1 MSQLDRLPPDQR
13 AVLSLVLDRGR
24 SYAQVAEMLAIPES
38 AVRDRA
44 HAALDALAAEA
55 GRPRARSTTPESRQ
69 HEPVAASPATEES
82 RPASAT
88 GALGASAG
96 RGRLGGPAGSGGQP
110 GGSRRAGAI
119 LLGAIVVVVV
129 VVIVLVTSGGG
140 GKGAGNT
147 SAGTTSTGTTSTGS
161 SSTSTSGA
169 KPKLDKTIALSSP
182 EGELK
187 ASGNAYVLTEG
198 SRSAFYIAAQGL
210 PESKGF
216 FYAVWLYNSPS
227 NSTPLGRASDV
238 GSDGKMQ
245 GGNPLPSNA
254 SEYRQLIVTRET
266 STHPAHPGPIVLQ
279 GTFALH

>member
-24 SYAQVAEMLAIPES
+24 SYAEVAEMLGLPAS

-55 GRPRARSTTPESRQ
+55 GLPRTQRATAATGRA
-69 HEPVAASPATEES
+69 EPVPAGSPATESAAGPRAEDVLRSSAS
-82 RPASAT
+82 RERPGEP
-88 GALGASAG
+88 GAPRRPPTS
-96 RGRLGGPAGSGGQP
+96 
-110 GGSRRAGAI
+110 SRRAGAI
-119 LLGAIVVVVV
+119 LLGAIAV
-129 VVIVLVTSGGG
+129 VVIVVIILVSSGGG
-140 GKGAGNT
+140 NK
-147 SAGTTSTGTTSTGS
+147 SASTTGTGTGTTSANTT
-161 SSTSTSGA
+161 SSTSTSSA
-169 KPKLDKTIALSSP
+169 KPKLNKTISLSSP
-182 EGELK
+182 DPELK
-187 ASGNAYVLTEG
+187 ASGTAYVLSEG
-198 SRSAFYIAAQGL
+198 GRSAFYIAAQGL

-216 FYAVWLYNSPS
+216 FYAVWLYNSTS
-227 NSTPLGRASDV
+227 SSTPLGRASDV

-254 SEYRQLIVTRET
+254 SLYHQLIVTRET